1 MVFFCEKSAK
11 VSHFK
16 KYITFRGAFHLKKK
30 NGIASIASVAVNG
43 KHVAD

>member
-16 KYITFRGAFHLKKK
+16 KYITFRGAFHFKKT
-30 NGIASIASVAVNG
+30 GIASIASVAVNG